1 MLTFKSLKFKFAA
14 LNLHIQEYVEFANSL
29 EGTLVLRKPLD
40 FESERQLNVSIRAQD
55 QGNPPLY
62 NETYVIIRVQD
73 ADDQNPLFSRPRY
86 VAYLPQPAVKVIH
99 LCKFL
104 DLNTGNCFNCSHWST
119 SSTWFFFPFFLKIV
133 SGAISFN
140 LNMKV
145 PPCVG
150 HCSRYNGKMGEMR
163 HFLQKKLPLLLG
175 FFPTNLLNNSIL
187 LYTNR

>member
-104 DLNTGNCFNCSHWST
+104 DLNTGNCFNCSHWSR
-119 SSTWFFFPFFLKIV
+119 SSTWFFYFFFLKNRFWCHKFQFEHE
-133 SGAISFN
+133 STTMCGPLFS
-140 LNMKV
+140 LQWK
-145 PPCVG
+145 
-150 HCSRYNGKMGEMR
+150 NGRNEA
-163 HFLQKKLPLLLG
+163 FSPEETAT
-175 FFPTNLLNNSIL
+175 FTSIFSH
-187 LYTNR
+187 

>member
-104 DLNTGNCFNCSHWST
+104 DLNTGNCFNCSQNRIIKNIKNV
-119 SSTWFFFPFFLKIV
+119 PGKKI
-133 SGAISFN
+133 AIPEII
-140 LNMKV
+140 
-145 PPCVG
+145 PPNICPI
-150 HCSRYNGKMGEMR
+150 NPNDFIENAPK
-163 HFLQKKLPLLLG
+163 
-175 FFPTNLLNNSIL
+175 
-187 LYTNR
+187 

>member
-1 MLTFKSLKFKFAA
+1 
-14 LNLHIQEYVEFANSL
+14 VEFANSL

-40 FESERQLNVSIRAQD
+40 FESERELNVSIRAQD

-104 DLNTGNCFNCSHWST
+104 HLNSRNCSHCSHWSR
-119 SSTWFFFPFFLKIV
+119 SST
-133 SGAISFN
+133 
-140 LNMKV
+140 
-145 PPCVG
+145 
-150 HCSRYNGKMGEMR
+150 
-163 HFLQKKLPLLLG
+163 
-175 FFPTNLLNNSIL
+175 
-187 LYTNR
+187 